1 MVLALA
7 AAVLGGAGLGCSDP
21 SEAIARISREELPAL
36 SRAAEGRPGGGSE
49 GQASAAAAGE
59 ARPDAAA
66 PLRAAASGAAADEGR
81 SDADRLDAADASPAR
96 GPGRERRRRSG
107 SAQEAR
113 TAAGAAQGGVGEG
126 AARAPELQVI
136 RLVVSK
142 GIAGR
147 EPIEPATSFA
157 SAEIDRLYAF
167 VELSNKDQA
176 TSEIS
181 VVFTP
186 PDGGPPLRI
195 PLAVGAQ
202 RRFRT
207 WAATRKARAA
217 GLWSVTVSDA
227 AGKELARASFTI
239 TK

>member
-7 AAVLGGAGLGCSDP
+7 AAALGGAGLGCSDP

-49 GQASAAAAGE
+49 GQASAAAAP
-59 ARPDAAA
+59 AI
-66 PLRAAASGAAADEGR
+66 RAAASGAAADEGR

-113 TAAGAAQGGVGEG
+113 TGAGAAQGGVGEG
-126 AARAPELQVI
+126 AARAPELQVL

-147 EPIEPATSFA
+147 EPIEPASSFA

-176 TSEIS
+176 TSEIR
-181 VVFTP
+181 VAFTP
-186 PDGGPPLRI
+186 PDGGAPLRI

-217 GLWSVTVSDA
+217 GIWSVTVSDA

>member
-49 GQASAAAAGE
+49 GQASAAAA
-59 ARPDAAA
+59 PV
-66 PLRAAASGAAADEGR
+66 RAAAGGAAADEGR

-181 VVFTP
+181 VAFTP